1 MENLDI
7 LLQATKNSAQ
17 IAGLSD
23 VGEIKPGMK
32 ADLILVDG
40 DPVAELS
47 AMYVPPVQVW
57 KNGIARK

>member
-1 MENLDI
+1 M
-7 LLQATKNSAQ
+7 
-17 IAGLSD
+17 
-23 VGEIKPGMK
+23 GEIKPGMK

-40 DPVAELS
+40 DPVVELS